1 MEAAAKEFAIAA
13 PSRDRTNCFCLGSIR
28 DSRLAACTL
37 AYTRVEAQRDEAER
51 LYSIAVVLVQAGT
64 AHTSMHTPWHNNI
77 WECCCLC
84 TVKLNKGRT
93 AVNGFVYSIG
103 SGDAKSSAGWS
114 QNAKSIAAAN
124 SRKMLKARWPQA
136 LNPETP

>member
-93 AVNGFVYSIG
+93 AVNGFV
-103 SGDAKSSAGWS
+103 SGTMRMRTGRHTRRG
-114 QNAKSIAAAN
+114 QRMHN
-124 SRKMLKARWPQA
+124 RHRVQMR
-136 LNPETP
+136 